1 MKKYDYILIGS
12 GPAAYKLSNLLA
24 KTSRKVLVVDG
35 DEFGGTCPNYGCEP
49 KIFLEGAT
57 RVVLQSQQLQGRGI
71 KQAASI
77 DWRELMATK
86 LNRFNSWP
94 EETKAIIAKSAII
107 IMMAPHCFFC

>member
-94 EETKAIIAKSAII
+94 EETKAIT
-107 IMMAPHCFFC
+107 